1 MFKIKTETSRFIVN
15 GEETLELNCHGE
27 NDREGSFVAIALY
40 GDKAHETVIKAVAER
55 RQMLSENP
63 TKFRIIM
70 PTHLSNP
77 ITVELKHRK
86 LENDKWGD
94 IFKVTCYAKEI
105 IFE

>member
-1 MFKIKTETSRFIVN
+1 MFKIKTENNIFAVN
-15 GEETLELNCHGE
+15 GEEALELKCHGE
-27 NDREGSFVAIALY
+27 NDSEGSFVAVALY
-40 GDKAHETVIKAVAER
+40 GDKANRTVIKAVAEH

-70 PTHLSNP
+70 PAHLSNP

-86 LENDKWGD
+86 LENGKWGD
-94 IFKVTCYAKEI
+94 ILKVTCYAKEI